1 MYTVK
6 NQKPGAEKALR
17 ILNGIAR
24 YFKAAKRI
32 LQKFEKSLKK
42 WLTKG
47 DGSSIISKLSH
58 DSGQPKGR
66 KSCFRLKGCWKIIQK
81 SAWQTKHSEL

>member
-6 NQKPGAEKALR
+6 NQKPGAEKAFR

-58 DSGQPKGR
+58 DSGRPKGR
-66 KSCFRLKGCWKIIQK
+66 KGCFHLKGCWKIIQK

>member
-17 ILNGIAR
+17 ILNEIAC
-24 YFKAAKRI
+24 YFKGAKRI
-32 LQKFEKSLKK
+32 LQKIEKSLKK

-47 DGSSIISKLSH
+47 EGSSIISKLSH
-58 DSGQPKGR
+58 NSGQPKGW
-66 KSCFRLKGCWKIIQK
+66 KGCFHLKGC
-81 SAWQTKHSEL
+81 

>member
-6 NQKPGAEKALR
+6 NQKPGTEKAFG
-17 ILNGIAR
+17 ILNEIAY
-24 YFKAAKRI
+24 YFKTAKRI

-42 WLTKG
+42 WLTKV

-58 DSGQPKGR
+58 DSGQPKGW
-66 KSCFRLKGCWKIIQK
+66 KGCFHLK
-81 SAWQTKHSEL
+81 AC